1 MLKLYCSIT
10 SKDEYM
16 RPNGS
21 LWDRLHSS
29 DMELDWK
36 TRHEIAVGASK
47 GLQYLHHWKEET
59 SLRSGKRNRAVDS
72 SVKTSESPEQAH
84 AAFAPGFL
92 FAWSTSYG
100 PPPIGY

>member
-47 GLQYLHHWKEET
+47 GLQYLHHCHAERYEYCGLENPRSFQGTCSEGIENSNSLHSKAAKLET
-59 SLRSGKRNRAVDS
+59 HHENCGSNARKS
-72 SVKTSESPEQAH
+72 
-84 AAFAPGFL
+84 
-92 FAWSTSYG
+92 
-100 PPPIGY
+100 